1 MEKTDESSTDLEDL
15 KNADWVRKLG
25 MLLVSLAF
33 KILFFF
39 KCWLLRTEL

>member
-25 MLLVSLAF
+25 MLSGQF
-33 KILFFF
+33 SFEKYCFF
-39 KCWLLRTEL
+39 LSAGY